1 MRLKVLHLI
10 DTGGPGGAETVFR
23 NVVTGLDSDRWESLA
38 VVPVRDWLHD
48 ALRTCGVEPLLV
60 STHGSFDLAYLRRLI
75 ALCRTDVSLIHA
87 HLLTTSVYGALAG
100 AIAGVPLVCTF
111 HGPADIDGGNRLRTV
126 KFRIIN
132 NVGRAHVVFVS
143 ESLRRTFLETVPLNA
158 GRTAVVPNGIEADRF
173 GAGQPDL
180 LRQELDVG
188 ADDLLIG
195 AVGNVRPSKSYDVL
209 LRSAALLRARAVP
222 FRMAIVGQGDG
233 PLLNDLRRLHAELG
247 LGDTVAFTGFRED
260 IPAVM
265 RSLDIYVS
273 SSTVEGFSLTTVEA
287 MAAGVPVV
295 ATRSGGPEDIIRNGE
310 TGVLVPARSPEAL
323 ADALEAL
330 TRDTDGRHRLAGAA
344 KRVAAERY
352 TIDAMVRGYEHVYER
367 ALVGP
372 RGTRQR

>member
-1 MRLKVLHLI
+1 MRRKVLHLI

-23 NVVTGLDSDRWESLA
+23 NVVTGLDTDRWESLA

-48 ALRTCGVEPLLV
+48 ALRACGVEPLHV
-60 STHGSFDLAYLRRLI
+60 STHGSFDLAYLRRLT

-100 AIAGVPLVCTF
+100 ALTGVALVCTF

-143 ESLRRTFLETVPLNA
+143 ESLRRTFLGNVPLNA
-158 GRTAVVPNGIEADRF
+158 GRTAVIPNGIEADRF
-173 GAGQPDL
+173 GPGAAAP
-180 LRQELDVG
+180 LRQELNAG

-209 LRSAALLRARAVP
+209 LRSAAILRARGVP

-247 LGDTVAFTGFRED
+247 LDDVVVFTGFRED

-295 ATRSGGPEDIIRNGE
+295 ATRSGGPEDILRDGE
-310 TGVLVPARSPEAL
+310 TGVLVPARSSEAL
-323 ADALEAL
+323 AEALEGLA
-330 TRDTDGRHRLAGAA
+330 RDPGRRHRLASAA
-344 KRVAAERY
+344 KRIAAERY
-352 TIDAMVRGYEHVYER
+352 TIEGMVRGYEDVYER
-367 ALVGP
+367 ALAP
-372 RGTRQR
+372 RRHTRQR